1 MRRENYIQVYFK
13 EFLFMLTLPLST
25 KSPLKM
31 KVYLM
36 LKCLVVFVISAF
48 VPVSLC
54 CILLPVLVLSIFFV
68 VQVVALLRKYVCP
81 LIVFIYRM
89 LNIQCV
95 L

>member
-1 MRRENYIQVYFK
+1 
-13 EFLFMLTLPLST
+13 MLTLPLST

>member
-1 MRRENYIQVYFK
+1 VRRENYIQVYFK
-13 EFLFMLTLPLST
+13 EFLFVLALSFST

-36 LKCLVVFVISAF
+36 IKCLAVFVISAF

-54 CILLPVLVLSIFFV
+54 CILLPVLVLRIFFV
-68 VQVVALLRKYVCP
+68 VQVMGLLIKYICP
-81 LIVFIYRM
+81 FKRVYRM

>member
-13 EFLFMLTLPLST
+13 EFLFMLTLPLSN